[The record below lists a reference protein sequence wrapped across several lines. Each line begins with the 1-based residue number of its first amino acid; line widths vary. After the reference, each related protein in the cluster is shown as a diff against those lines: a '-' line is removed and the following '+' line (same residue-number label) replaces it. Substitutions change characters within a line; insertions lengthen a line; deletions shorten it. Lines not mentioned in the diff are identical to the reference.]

1 MTRQKNSLKSIQ
13 SLANLIPDP
22 ERAEDATDRSWWLL
36 YEEGAKVRVDEVK
49 DGLEPG
55 WWTAWDELEKN
66 GVAESYL
73 VA

>member
-1 MTRQKNSLKSIQ
+1 M
-13 SLANLIPDP
+13 
-22 ERAEDATDRSWWLL
+22 L

>member
-1 MTRQKNSLKSIQ
+1 M
-13 SLANLIPDP
+13 
-22 ERAEDATDRSWWLL
+22 L
-36 YEEGAKVRVDEVK
+36 YEEGAKVWVDEVE

-66 GVAESYL
+66 GVAEGYL